1 MTVCV
6 NTESLLGSLMSGNC
20 LNLSGCGTGPRANCS
35 AKGGGEWV
43 PLALFSSVSS
53 ILIQSSM
60 DFRESLNDSMFILEE
75 PLLVMM
81 ITGRKLIM
89 MTV

>member
-1 MTVCV
+1 MAPGLALTVLPRGGV
-6 NTESLLGSLMSGNC
+6 GWGWGSS
-20 LNLSGCGTGPRANCS
+20 
-35 AKGGGEWV
+35 
-43 PLALFSSVSS
+43 LALFSSVSS

-75 PLLVMM
+75 RLLVMM
-81 ITGRKLIM
+81 ITGHKLIM

>member
-1 MTVCV
+1 MARGLALTV
-6 NTESLLGSLMSGNC
+6 L
-20 LNLSGCGTGPRANCS
+20 PRGWGW
-35 AKGGGEWV
+35 GGGWKKV
-43 PLALFSSVSS
+43 SVALFSSVSS

-60 DFRESLNDSMFILEE
+60 DFRQSLNDAMFILEE
-75 PLLVMM
+75 RLLVMM

>member
-1 MTVCV
+1 MARGLALTV
-6 NTESLLGSLMSGNC
+6 L
-20 LNLSGCGTGPRANCS
+20 PRVGKKKVS
-35 AKGGGEWV
+35 
-43 PLALFSSVSS
+43 LALFSSVSS

-75 PLLVMM
+75 RLLVMI

>member
-1 MTVCV
+1 MTVCA
-6 NTESLLGSLMSGNC
+6 NTERLLGSLMSGNC
-20 LNLSGCGTGPRANCS
+20 LNLSGYGTGPRANWS
-35 AKGGGEWV
+35 AKGGGKV
-43 PLALFSSVSS
+43 PLALFSSVSP

-60 DFRESLNDSMFILEE
+60 DFRESLNDSMFILKE

>member
-1 MTVCV
+1 MAQGLALTV
-6 NTESLLGSLMSGNC
+6 L
-20 LNLSGCGTGPRANCS
+20 PR
-35 AKGGGEWV
+35 GEEKKV
-43 PLALFSSVSS
+43 SLALFSSVSS

-75 PLLVMM
+75 RLLVMI

>member
-1 MTVCV
+1 MARGLRLTV
-6 NTESLLGSLMSGNC
+6 L
-20 LNLSGCGTGPRANCS
+20 PRGKEKTVS
-35 AKGGGEWV
+35 
-43 PLALFSSVSS
+43 LALFSSVSS

-75 PLLVMM
+75 RLLVMI